1 MSACGDALEI
11 VKPKL
16 QQGTILMMDDWNC
29 FRADNN
35 QGERRVLREFFEK
48 NSNIETES
56 YFPYSFAGQ
65 AFIVHIKI

>member
-1 MSACGDALEI
+1 MSACDALEI

-35 QGERRVLREFFEK
+35 QGERRALREFLEN

-56 YFPYSFAGQ
+56 YFPYSHAGQ